1 MPADGRLDMI
11 GDPQCIVGGVTIVR
25 KIVTTV
31 LTGFLGSG
39 KTTLLNHIL
48 STAGTQKIAVI
59 VNEFGEIG
67 IDGQLVID
75 AQEDILELNNGCICC
90 TVRGDL
96 SRAVS
101 KLIASGR
108 MIDRIVVETTG
119 LADPAPVVQ
128 SFILDEILRTHT
140 ELDAIITVADA
151 RHVVDQLH
159 NEQAREQVAFADVIL
174 LNKIDLVLEPD
185 VEERCRLLRSLNALA
200 RIYRTVNCSIDL
212 AEVLDVRAVDL
223 RNALKLDPELL
234 ADSTH
239 EHDADIACVS
249 IREHGSIDATRF
261 NRWINE
267 VVQAQGKNLLRVK
280 GIIDLSDE
288 PRRFVFHGVHM
299 TLDGRPGKPWKIG
312 KPRLN
317 ELVFIGRNL
326 DDAALRSGFGECR
339 AGVMAAVA

>member
-1 MPADGRLDMI
+1 MATM
-11 GDPQCIVGGVTIVR
+11 VR

-48 STAGTQKIAVI
+48 STAGTQKVAVI
-59 VNEFGEIG
+59 INEFGEVG
-67 IDGQLVID
+67 VDGQLVID
-75 AQEDILELNNGCICC
+75 SKEEILELNNGCICC

-101 KLIASGR
+101 KVIASGR
-108 MIDRIVVETTG
+108 MIDRIVIETTG
-119 LADPAPVVQ
+119 LADPAPVIQ
-128 SFILDEILRTHT
+128 SFILDETLRTHT
-140 ELDAIITVADA
+140 ELDAIIAVVDA
-151 RHVVDQLH
+151 RHIVDQLH

-174 LNKIDLVLEPD
+174 LNKTDLVLEPD
-185 VEERCRLLRSLNALA
+185 VEDRCRLLRSLNALA
-200 RIYRTVNCSIDL
+200 RIHLTVNCSIDL
-212 AEVLDVRAVDL
+212 ADLLDVRAFDL
-223 RNALKLDPELL
+223 RNALKLDPKLL
-234 ADSTH
+234 ADSAH

-249 IREHGSIDATRF
+249 IRERGAIDVTRF
-261 NRWINE
+261 NCWINKL
-267 VVQAQGKNLLRVK
+267 VQVQGKDLLRVK

-312 KPRLN
+312 EPRVN

-326 DDAALRSGFGECR
+326 DAAALRRGFMECR
-339 AGVMAAVA
+339 AGVLAAVA